1 MLKRHYQHSLCSVIF
16 LFAAGFTWSQNVGIG
31 TATPAQKLHIDGS
44 AAGMQTL
51 RIDDLM
57 TGQPGNNPPIPKVNL
72 VSVAVDITT
81 GDLVATDL
89 SGWRLD
95 GNANTINAGYTGSCP
110 NLIGTM
116 GANDF
121 IGTSDNQ
128 DWIIA
133 TNNVERARFLRD
145 GQLVV
150 YTKGTATPISSPT
163 GCIPAYPT
171 IDNASFYGV
180 GAVYPLNAYSETAPA
195 IYGAADTGPGASLT
209 SASGN
214 GVEAFAGALG
224 GSMYGDGINTSQP
237 RWRTAGQ
244 NAISSVEGALGSGII
259 CGLRGSARGD
269 GGLAWG
275 GEFTVNDATN
285 GDFMVAVGANWAGTF
300 YKVWDPFGGGG
311 LVSTSRED
319 HTGQNVT
326 LFAPESPMPLY
337 TDYGTGQLENGV
349 ASIDLDP
356 AFAHMIYV
364 DEADNAPLR
373 VIVQLEGD
381 CNGVFVTNKTATGF
395 EVRELSGGNSNV
407 KFTYTV
413 TANTKDVVH
422 AEDGYHQHIQSIR
435 FPHALDRPDGREEVN
450 TVTPGKVAPGKV
462 WK

>member
-1 MLKRHYQHSLCSVIF
+1 MIKKITFGLF
-16 LFAAGFTWSQNVGIG
+16 LTTLITSGITAQNVGIG
-31 TATPAQKLHIDGS
+31 TAVPTQKLHIDGS
-44 AAGMQTL
+44 AGGLQTL
-51 RIDDLM
+51 RIDDLK
-57 TGQPGNNPPIPKVNL
+57 TGQPGHNPAIAKTNL
-72 VSVAVDITT
+72 MSVAVDVTT

-95 GNANTINAGYTGSCP
+95 GNANTLNAGYTGGCP

-121 IGTSDNQ
+121 IGTSDNE

-145 GQLVV
+145 GQFVV
-150 YTKGTATPISSPT
+150 YTKSTTTPSSSPT

-180 GAVYPLNAYSETAPA
+180 GNVYALNAYSEDAPA
-195 IYGAADTGPGASLT
+195 VYGSADAGTGASLT
-209 SASGN
+209 SVTGT
-214 GVEAFAGALG
+214 GVESFGGALG
-224 GSMYGDGINTSQP
+224 ASIYGDGINTSIG
-237 RWRTAGQ
+237 RFRTAGQ
-244 NAISSVEGALGSGII
+244 NLISPQEGLLGSGII
-259 CGLRGSARGD
+259 CGVRGTARGD

-275 GEFTVNDATN
+275 GEFSVNDAVG
-285 GDFMVAVGANWAGTF
+285 GDFMVAVGANWSGTF

-337 TDYGTGQLENGV
+337 TDYGTGQLVNGS
-349 ASIDLDP
+349 ATIDIDP

-364 DEADNAPLR
+364 NEEDNAPLR

-395 EVRELSGGNSNV
+395 EVKELNGGNSNV

-413 TANTKDVVH
+413 TANTKDVIY
-422 AEDGYHQHIQSIR
+422 EDEGYHNHLQNIR
-435 FPHALDRPDGREEVN
+435 FPKALDRSSDRRKVETRV
-450 TVTPGKVAPGKV
+450 PGKVVPGKV